1 MVLIPQNKYNK
12 LISREER
19 QEDTS
24 DSYEALDK
32 HIILKAVQKNF
43 RSRAE
48 SLLEHLESD
57 NNITWNNKGAFI
69 YKGHIVPQSNIS
81 DLIRYCMREYTSFK
95 PVGLDIYI
103 KALAAANAPESLIG
117 NLELADRIRSV
128 KSLTYDDT
136 STDNQSQASQPSPGT
151 SQPPPGVRE
160 ETKQK
165 WIRY

>member
-1 MVLIPQNKYNK
+1 MAFRKMVLIPQNKYNK

-103 KALAAANAPESLIG
+103 KALAAANAPESLI
-117 NLELADRIRSV
+117 V

-151 SQPPPGVRE
+151 SRPPPGVRE